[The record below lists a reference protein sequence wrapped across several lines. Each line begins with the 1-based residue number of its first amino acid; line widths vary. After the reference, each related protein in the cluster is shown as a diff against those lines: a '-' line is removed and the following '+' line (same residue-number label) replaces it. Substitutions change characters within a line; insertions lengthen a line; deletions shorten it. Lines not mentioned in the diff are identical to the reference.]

1 MPNTSKKQQKFAL
14 VPGHGWLVIDHVVGT
29 PRDGRPWFIGIGQ
42 GFDVSRFLVY
52 ANGSSD
58 AEEILEEKFPD
69 RLGEKL
75 SRAEARKAEENGEGV
90 FYSGP
95 HTYRYREVRINRVAK
110 QVRHGAI
117 QLGSE
122 AKLKS
127 GKTIRYTSPHRKSPD
142 TRSVDP
148 IARLVHKGA
157 SKIARLVTGKK

>member
-1 MPNTSKKQQKFAL
+1 MARGP
-14 VPGHGWLVIDHVVGT
+14 
-29 PRDGRPWFIGIGQ
+29 
-42 GFDVSRFLVY
+42 DVDVEPD
-52 ANGSSD
+52 AGS
-58 AEEILEEKFPD
+58 PQ
-69 RLGEKL
+69 
-75 SRAEARKAEENGEGV
+75 
-90 FYSGP
+90 
-95 HTYRYREVRINRVAK
+95 

-157 SKIARLVTGKK
+157 SKIARLVTDVFDLTPQGMIDYLKLRRPIYRKTAAYGHFGRLDLDLPWERTDRAAALAR